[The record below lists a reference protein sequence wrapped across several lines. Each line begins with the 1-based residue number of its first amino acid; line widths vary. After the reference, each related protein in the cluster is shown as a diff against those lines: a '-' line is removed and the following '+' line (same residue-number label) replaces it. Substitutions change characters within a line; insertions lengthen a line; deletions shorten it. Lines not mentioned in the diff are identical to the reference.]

1 MPSEI
6 SFPRVRS
13 RPCTQYRKTIYVR
26 TTDAE
31 QAVIYERAKAAG
43 MSASRYLARV
53 ATEGRPPPSQ
63 EERED
68 LRGIRVLLVKMATNL
83 SRLTQETI
91 QANLRGE
98 AGPGSEEIS
107 AVLRGIA
114 ILSRELKKRLK

>member
-26 TTDAE
+26 ATDEE

-43 MSASRYLARV
+43 VSASRYLARL

-68 LRGIRVLLVKMATNL
+68 LRGIRFLLVKMATNL
-83 SRLTQETI
+83 SHLTHATT

-98 AGPGSEEIS
+98 TGPGAEEIG
-107 AVLRGIA
+107 AVLRGVA